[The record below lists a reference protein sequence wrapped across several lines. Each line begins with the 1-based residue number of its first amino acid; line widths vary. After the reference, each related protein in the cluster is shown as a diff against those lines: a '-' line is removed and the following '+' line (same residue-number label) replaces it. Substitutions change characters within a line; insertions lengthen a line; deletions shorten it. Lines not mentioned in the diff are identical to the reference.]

1 MKYCIFNEK
10 KVCNDCGECNVC
22 EYNRD
27 KICDNCGK
35 CLEIEGYDV
44 KAIKIDEVF
53 EKNKEEEIK
62 INLEDFSDFDII
74 EDEDSFEEDVVPSE
88 EDEIPYIDAL
98 DDESNWDYI
107 SDVEGMDELM
117 EETGTDG
124 LLHEEYPGLYV
135 VNNKR

>member
-1 MKYCIFNEK
+1 MKYCIFDEK
-10 KVCNDCGECNVC
+10 KVCNDCGECNIC

-27 KICDNCGK
+27 NNCGK

-44 KAIKIDEVF
+44 KAVKIDEVF

-62 INLEDFSDFDII
+62 INLEDFSDFDTI
-74 EDEDSFEEDVVPSE
+74 EEEDSFEGGVVPLE

-107 SDVEGMDELM
+107 SDIEGMDELM

-124 LLHEEYPGLYV
+124 LLHEEYPGLYI